1 MKKKFKGWLAGVAG
15 LLGLALVLLAAVGAH
30 VAGLGQREAEAAAAA
45 AGCPAGGQPGLDPD
59 SAETAHKVKA
69 MLAGSGD
76 VSVPGLSEPKK
87 QIPNAKVIVATGV
100 QKRVPARGQVVAL
113 ATALQESTLI
123 NLDHGDRDSLGL
135 FQQRPSQGWGTREQ
149 IMDPV
154 YSSTK
159 FYDGLME
166 IKDWEQM
173 PVTVAAQ
180 KVQRSG
186 FPDAYAKHEP
196 LATALQQAI
205 APTLGAVPA
214 GPMPGGTGLGG
225 GLGPGR
231 CAGAGGGNVDFG
243 NISPGSL
250 PEGYQI
256 PPTAPPQVQTAIRW
270 ALGQLGTMYQWG
282 GSCTNPHGTGMD
294 PRDTAAL
301 AQARCDC
308 SSLTQR
314 AYGVAG
320 KKITRTT
327 YTQIN
332 DGHSVPAGAI
342 QPGDLLFTV
351 GSASR
356 PEHVALAIGYGY
368 VVHAPRPGRVV
379 EVAPQSHLGPI
390 LLVVRVV

>member
-15 LLGLALVLLAAVGAH
+15 LLGLALVLLAAIGAH
-30 VAGLGQREAEAAAAA
+30 VAGLGQSEAEAAAAA
-45 AGCPAGGQPGLDPD
+45 ASCPAGGQPGLDPD
-59 SAETAHKVKA
+59 TADIARKVKE

-76 VSVPGLSEPKK
+76 VNVPGLSEPKK
-87 QIPNAKVIVATGV
+87 QIPNAKVIVATGI
-100 QKRVPARGQVVAL
+100 QKRVSARGQVVAL

-154 YSSTK
+154 YSSGK
-159 FYDGLME
+159 FYDGLVK

-205 APTLGAVPA
+205 APTLGAAPV
-214 GPMPGGTGLGG
+214 GPLPGQPGLGSG
-225 GLGPGR
+225 FGPGR
-231 CAGAGGGNVDFG
+231 CASQGGGNVDFG
-243 NISPGSL
+243 KIPPGSL

-256 PPTAPPQVQTAIRW
+256 PATAPMEVKTAIRW

-282 GSCTNPHGTGMD
+282 GSCTNPHGSD
-294 PRDTAAL
+294 PSE
-301 AQARCDC
+301 RCDC

-320 KKITRTT
+320 KEITRTT
-327 YTQIN
+327 YTQIH
-332 DGHSVPAGAI
+332 DGRAVPASAI
-342 QPGDLLFTV
+342 APGDLLFARGT
-351 GSASR
+351 ADA
-356 PEHVALAIGYGY
+356 PEHVAMAIGYGY
-368 VVHAPRPGRVV
+368 VVHAPRTGRPVSVV
-379 EVAPQSHLGPI
+379 QQGALGPI
-390 LLVVRVV
+390 LVVRRIVG

>member
-1 MKKKFKGWLAGVAG
+1 MKKGSTRWLAGAAG
-15 LLGLALVLLAAVGAH
+15 LIGLGLVLLAAIAAH
-30 VAGLGQREAEAAAAA
+30 VAGLGQSEAEAAAASA
-45 AGCPAGGQPGLDPD
+45 RCPNADQPELDP
-59 SAETAHKVKA
+59 ETTDIAHKVKE

-76 VSVPGLSEPKK
+76 VNVPGLSEPEK
-87 QIPNAKVIVATGV
+87 QVPNAKVIVATGI

-154 YSSTK
+154 YASGK
-159 FYDGLME
+159 FYDGLVK

-180 KVQRSG
+180 KVQRSA

-205 APTLGAVPA
+205 APTLGAAPA
-214 GPMPGGTGLGG
+214 GPMPGQPGLGG
-225 GLGPGR
+225 GFGT
-231 CAGAGGGNVDFG
+231 GGCSGEGTADFG
-243 NISPGSL
+243 EIPPGTL

-256 PPTAPPQVQTAIRW
+256 PATAPLEVRTAIRW

-282 GSCTNPHGTGMD
+282 GSCTNPHGSN
-294 PRDTAAL
+294 PAE
-301 AQARCDC
+301 RCDC

-320 KKITRTT
+320 KEITRTT
-327 YTQIN
+327 YTQIH
-332 DGHSVPAGAI
+332 DGRAVPTNAI
-342 QPGDLLFTV
+342 QPGDLVFAV
-351 GSASR
+351 GSASA
-356 PEHVALAIGYGY
+356 PEHVAMAIGYGY
-368 VVHAPRPGRVV
+368 VVHAPKPGRVV
-379 EVAPQSHLGPI
+379 EVTKEVNLGPI
-390 LLVVRVV
+390 LVVRRIVG

>member
-1 MKKKFKGWLAGVAG
+1 MKKSIKRWLAGVAG
-15 LLGLALVLLAAVGAH
+15 LLGLALVLLAAIAAH
-30 VAGLGQREAEAAAAA
+30 VAGLGQSEAEAAAASA
-45 AGCPAGGQPGLDPD
+45 RCPGASQAGLDPN
-59 SAETAHKVKA
+59 TADIARKVTA

-76 VSVPGLSEPKK
+76 VSVPGLSDPKE
-87 QIPNAKVIVATGV
+87 QIPNAKVIVATGI
-100 QKRVPARGQVVAL
+100 QKRVPARGQVIAL

-154 YSSTK
+154 YSSGK
-159 FYDGLME
+159 FYDGLVK

-180 KVQRSG
+180 KVQASA

-205 APTLGAVPA
+205 APTLGAAPA
-214 GPMPGGTGLGG
+214 GPMPVQAGLGG
-225 GLGPGR
+225 AG
-231 CAGAGGGNVDFG
+231 CASPAGNVDFG
-243 NISPGSL
+243 QIPPGTV

-256 PPTAPPQVQTAIRW
+256 PATAPMQVQTAIRW
-270 ALGQLGTMYQWG
+270 ALGQLGTPYQWG
-282 GSCTNPHGTGMD
+282 GSCTNPHGSN
-294 PRDTAAL
+294 PAE
-301 AQARCDC
+301 RCDC

-320 KKITRTT
+320 KEITRTT

-332 DGHSVPAGAI
+332 DGRAVPTNAI
-342 QPGDLLFTV
+342 QPGDLLFAV
-351 GSASR
+351 GSASA
-356 PEHVALAIGYGY
+356 PEHVALSIGYGY
-368 VVHAPRPGRVV
+368 VVHAPKPGRVV
-379 EVAPQSHLGPI
+379 EVTKQANLGPI
-390 LLVVRVV
+390 LVVRRIVG